1 MAALLMNLLFWLSWF
16 SGSTF
21 QFTAV
26 SGHAAS
32 AQKGYQTQPVR
43 LPLSGSDIK
52 PIHGVVYATTIVL
65 EDDTHFRPFFNT
77 KK

>member
-26 SGHAAS
+26 SGQEAT
-32 AQKGYQTQPVR
+32 AQKGFQTQPGR
-43 LPLSGSDIK
+43 LPLSGSVIK
-52 PIHGVVYATTIVL
+52 PTDDVVYATTIVL
-65 EDDTHFRPFFNT
+65 EDDTHFRPFFNI